1 MNNVIGVFDSASVAD
16 QVISDL
22 TSSGFSR
29 GAVTRY
35 EGGSDLE
42 SSLLSAGVEADE
54 AREYAA
60 SVSQGGALVVAQAED
75 SQTDEAVAVMNRYY
89 TGSDS
94 SEDAAQY
101 AAGDTRTAQTVA
113 DTGETRLAV
122 AEEQL
127 MVGKRVVQR
136 GGVRVRSVVTER
148 PVEQQ
153 VSLRDET
160 IKVERRPVNRA
171 ATDADTNVFSEQAFE
186 LTETDE
192 EAVVAKET
200 RVIEEVVIG
209 KTVEQRT
216 ETVKDTVRRSDVE
229 VEEIG
234 TTYGESLAA
243 DPRYSGREWSQ
254 VESEAKTNWEST
266 NQDQGT
272 WEQVQGSVKGAWDRL
287 RGKG

>member
-1 MNNVIGVFDSASVAD
+1 MNNVIGVFDSTSTAD
-16 QVISDL
+16 QVIRDL
-22 TSSGFSR
+22 TSSGFSSS
-29 GAVTRY
+29 AVTRY

-42 SSLLSAGVEADE
+42 SRLTSAGVEADE

-75 SQTDEAVAVMNRYY
+75 NQTDEAVAVMNRYY
-89 TGSDS
+89 TGSGS
-94 SEDAAQY
+94 SEDTAQY
-101 AAGDTRTAQTVA
+101 AAGDTQTVA

-127 MVGKRVVQR
+127 MVGKLEVSR

-153 VSLRDET
+153 VTLRDET
-160 IKVERRPVNRA
+160 IKVERRPVDRA
-171 ATDADTNVFSEQAFE
+171 ATDADTNVFNEQAFE

-216 ETVKDTVRRSDVE
+216 QTVRDTVRRSDVE

-234 TTYGESLAA
+234 ATYGQTLAS
-243 DPRYSGREWSQ
+243 DPRYSGREWHE
-254 VESEAKTNWEST
+254 VEGEAKTNWEST
-266 NQDQGT
+266 NQDKGT
-272 WEQVQGSVKGAWDRL
+272 WEEVQGSVKGAWDRL

>member
-1 MNNVIGVFDSASVAD
+1 MNNVIGVFDSTSTAD

-22 TSSGFSR
+22 TSSGFSSS
-29 GAVTRY
+29 AVTRY

-42 SSLLSAGVEADE
+42 SRLTSAGVEADE

-75 SQTDEAVAVMNRYY
+75 AQTDEAVAIMNRYY
-89 TGSDS
+89 KGSDS
-94 SEDAAQY
+94 DAQY
-101 AAGDTRTAQTVA
+101 AAGDTQTVA
-113 DTGETRLAV
+113 DTGEGEARLVV

-127 MVGKRVVQR
+127 MVGKREVSR

-148 PVEQQ
+148 QAEAQ
-153 VSLRDET
+153 VTLRDET
-160 IKVERRPVNRA
+160 INVQRRPVDRA
-171 ATDADTNVFSEQAFE
+171 ATGADTNVFNEQAFE

-209 KTVEQRT
+209 KTTEQRT
-216 ETVKDTVRRSDVE
+216 ETVRDTVRRSDVE
-229 VEEIG
+229 IEEIG

-243 DPRYSGREWSQ
+243 DPRYSGREWHE
-254 VESEAKTNWEST
+254 VEGDAKTNWEST

>member
-1 MNNVIGVFDSASVAD
+1 MNNVIGVFNSSTAD

-22 TSSGFSR
+22 TSGGFSSS
-29 GAVTRY
+29 AVTRY
-35 EGGSDLE
+35 DGGSSDLE
-42 SSLLSAGVEADE
+42 SQLTSAGVEASE
-54 AREYAA
+54 ASEYAG
-60 SVSQGGALVVAQAED
+60 SVSSGDVLVVVQAED
-75 SQTDEAVAVMNRYY
+75 AQTDEAVAVMNRYY
-89 TGSDS
+89 TGSGSTQGD
-94 SEDAAQY
+94 AQY
-101 AAGDTRTAQTVA
+101 AAGDTQTVA

-127 MVGKRVVQR
+127 MVGKREVQR

-171 ATDADTNVFSEQAFE
+171 PTAADTNVFSEQAFE

-216 ETVKDTVRRSDVE
+216 ETVRDTVRRSDVE
-229 VEEIG
+229 IEELG
-234 TTYGESLAA
+234 SSYGETLAS
-243 DPRYSGREWSQ
+243 DPRYSGREWHE
-254 VESEAKTNWEST
+254 VEGEAKTNWEST

>member
-1 MNNVIGVFDSASVAD
+1 MNNVIGVFDSTSTAD

-22 TSSGFSR
+22 TSSGFSSST
-29 GAVTRY
+29 VTRY

-42 SSLLSAGVEADE
+42 ARLTSAGVEAGE

-75 SQTDEAVAVMNRYY
+75 SQTDEAVAIMNRYY

-94 SEDAAQY
+94 DAQY
-101 AAGDTRTAQTVA
+101 GAGDTQTVA
-113 DTGETRLAV
+113 DTGEGEARLAV
-122 AEEQL
+122 AEERL
-127 MVGKRVVQR
+127 MVGKREISR
-136 GGVRVRSVVTER
+136 GGVRVRSVVTEK
-148 PVEQQ
+148 PVEAQ

-160 IKVERRPVNRA
+160 INVERRHVDRA
-171 ATDADTNVFSEQAFE
+171 ATDADTNVFKDQTLEFS
-186 LTETDE
+186 ETDE

-209 KTVEQRT
+209 KTTEQRT

-229 VEEIG
+229 VEEVG
-234 TTYGESLAA
+234 ATYGESLAA

-254 VESEAKTNWEST
+254 VEGDARTNWESA
-266 NQDQGT
+266 NQDKGT
-272 WEQVQGSVKGAWDRL
+272 WEEVQGSVKGAWDRL